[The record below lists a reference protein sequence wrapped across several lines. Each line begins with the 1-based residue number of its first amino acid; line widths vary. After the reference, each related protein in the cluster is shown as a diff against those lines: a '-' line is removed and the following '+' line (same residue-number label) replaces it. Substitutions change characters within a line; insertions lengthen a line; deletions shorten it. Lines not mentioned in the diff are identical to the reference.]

1 MGGIQRMLVESQAD
15 RERYH
20 AAFLRRD
27 PTYTGTF
34 FAGVKTTGIFC
45 LPTCGA
51 RKPKLEN
58 TEFFTELKDAL
69 RHGYRPCKL
78 CRPTE
83 SALEPP
89 GDVRRA
95 LALVRNDSHSKLGD
109 SELRKAG
116 ISPDT
121 VRRWFKRSYS
131 MTFQAYQ
138 RMVRI
143 NTAMEELKTM
153 KSVTDAAFDSGYESL
168 SGFSYTF
175 KKLTGTA
182 PGRGK
187 ERAALLMERIV
198 TPLGPM
204 FVGATDDGVCLLEFT
219 DRRMLETEIGD
230 LQHALGA
237 VVLLGWN
244 DHSRQLE
251 RELGEYFQGTRR
263 SFGVKLDTPGTDFQR
278 QVWSALLEIPYG
290 TTVSYQ
296 GQAEAIGRPAAVRAV
311 ASANGRNR
319 VAIVIPCH
327 RVIGSDGSLTGYAG
341 GLERKRWLLDH
352 ERRVAAGTAAGLKG

>member
-1 MGGIQRMLVESQAD
+1 MLVESQEE

-27 PTYTGTF
+27 ASYTGTF
-34 FAGVKTTGIFC
+34 FVGVKTTGIFC
-45 LPTCGA
+45 VPTCGA
-51 RKPKLEN
+51 RKARLEN
-58 TEFFTELKDAL
+58 TEYFTEMKDAL
-69 RHGYRPCKL
+69 AHGYRPCKL

-83 SALEPP
+83 SALQPP
-89 GDVRRA
+89 EEVRRA
-95 LALVRNDSHSKLGD
+95 LAMVRDAPQQKLGD
-109 SELRKAG
+109 ADLREAG

-131 MTFQAYQ
+131 MTFQTYQ
-138 RMVRI
+138 RMIRI

-175 KKLTGTA
+175 RKLTGTA
-182 PGRGK
+182 PGKGK
-187 ERAALLMERIV
+187 ETDTILFERIA

-204 FVGATDDGVCLLEFT
+204 FVGATGRGVCLLEFT
-219 DRRMLETEIGD
+219 ERRMLETEIGD
-230 LQHALGA
+230 LQRRLKA
-237 VVLLGWN
+237 VVLVGWN
-244 DHSRQLE
+244 EHSRQLE
-251 RELGEYFQGTRR
+251 RELGEYFQGTRT
-263 SFGVKLDTPGTDFQR
+263 SFGVRLETPGTDFQHL
-278 QVWSALLEIPYG
+278 VWSALLEIPYG
-290 TTVSYQ
+290 KTVSYQ
-296 GQAEAIGRPAAVRAV
+296 TQATAIGRPTAVRAV

-352 ERRVAAGTAAGLKG
+352 ERRVIGTQVNG

>member
-1 MGGIQRMLVESQAD
+1 MLVEDQED
-15 RERYH
+15 RARYH

-27 PTYTGTF
+27 STFTGTF

-45 LPTCGA
+45 VPTCGA

-58 TEFFTELKDAL
+58 TEYFTELKDAL
-69 RHGYRPCKL
+69 IHGYRPCKL
-78 CRPTE
+78 CHPTE
-83 SALEPP
+83 AAVQAPET
-89 GDVRRA
+89 VRRA
-95 LALVRNDSHSKLGD
+95 LDLLRSDPRRKLGD
-109 SELRKAG
+109 GNLRDAG

-138 RMVRI
+138 RMVRV

-153 KSVTDAAFDSGYESL
+153 KSVTDTAFDSGYESL

-175 KKLTGTA
+175 KKLTGTV
-182 PGRGK
+182 PSNGK
-187 ERAALLMERIV
+187 DTATLLIERIM

-204 FVGATDDGVCLLEFT
+204 FAGATETGVCLLEFT

-230 LQHALGA
+230 LQRMLGA
-237 VVLLGWN
+237 TVLAGGN
-244 DHSRQLE
+244 AHTRQLAL
-251 RELGEYFQGTRR
+251 ELGEYFAGTRKR
-263 SFGVKLDTPGTDFQR
+263 FDVRLHTPGSDFQR
-278 QVWSALLEIPYG
+278 KAWSALLDIPYG
-290 TTVSYQ
+290 TTVSYRS
-296 GQAEAIGRPAAVRAV
+296 QAEAIGQPAAVRAV
-311 ASANGRNR
+311 ASANGHNR

-341 GLERKRWLLDH
+341 GLERKRWLLEH
-352 ERRVAAGTAAGLKG
+352 EKRFVGAAQDGV

>member
-1 MGGIQRMLVESQAD
+1 MLVEDRVD
-15 RERYH
+15 RERFH
-20 AAFLRRD
+20 AALLRRD

-34 FAGVKTTGIFC
+34 FVGVKTTGIFC
-45 LPTCGA
+45 VPTCGA

-58 TEFFTELKDAL
+58 TEYFTDLKDAL
-69 RHGYRPCKL
+69 RYGYRPCKL

-83 SALEPP
+83 SARRPP
-89 GDVRRA
+89 AGVGRA
-95 LALVRNDSHSKLGD
+95 LAMARDDPQRKLGD
-109 SELRKAG
+109 SELRNAG

-143 NTAMEELKTM
+143 NTAMEELKNM

-168 SGFSYTF
+168 SGFSYAF
-175 KKLTGTA
+175 KKLTGTV
-182 PGRGK
+182 PGKGK
-187 ERAALLMERIV
+187 EKAALLIERIV

-204 FVGATDDGVCLLEFT
+204 FAGATENGVCLLEFT

-230 LQHALGA
+230 LQRRLGA
-237 VVLLGWN
+237 AVLVGWN
-244 DHSRQLE
+244 EHSRQLE
-251 RELGEYFQGTRR
+251 RELGEYFQGTRTAFSVR
-263 SFGVKLDTPGTDFQR
+263 LDTPGTDFQR
-278 QVWSALLEIPYG
+278 MAWSALQEIPYG
-290 TTVSYQ
+290 KTVSYQ
-296 GQAEAIGRPAAVRAV
+296 AQATAIGRPTAVRAV
-311 ASANGRNR
+311 ASANGHNR

-327 RVIGSDGSLTGYAG
+327 RVIGSDCSLTGYAG

-352 ERRVAAGTAAGLKG
+352 ERRIAAGGAAGASG